1 MATKQQILEIVDEL
15 KDQSVLDQVYEIYN
29 YINDSK
35 DAKIWGNLSFIQKEK
50 VNESFEQTLDESK
63 LLSHE
68 QAMVKLNRW
77 L

>member
-15 KDQSVLDQVYEIYN
+15 KDQSVLNQVYEILN
-29 YINDSK
+29 YINVSI
-35 DAKIWGNLSFIQKEK
+35 DANIWDNLSLMQKEK
-50 VNESFEQTLDESK
+50 VNASFEQSLDESK

-68 QAMVKLNRW
+68 QAMVRLNRW